1 MTEYPFAFPAL
12 AIGPAPKSCGDNA
25 EDVQWF
31 FADNPAMSEHVRR
44 RFKRSGLSG
53 WSLFDSRGDCW
64 RIVDLASLPPAASG
78 WKRTACALFR
88 CGRQFRFVLE
98 AQSPVPFKDILQRVH
113 AIYNKEAIIW
123 ESIGGA
129 RGLQS
134 REEEEVV
141 IEAEI
146 AVLMSAKD
154 LPDLIARLQDLNDR
168 RQAESR

>member
-1 MTEYPFAFPAL
+1 
-12 AIGPAPKSCGDNA
+12 
-25 EDVQWF
+25 
-31 FADNPAMSEHVRR
+31 
-44 RFKRSGLSG
+44 
-53 WSLFDSRGDCW
+53 
-64 RIVDLASLPPAASG
+64 
-78 WKRTACALFR
+78 
-88 CGRQFRFVLE
+88 VLE

-146 AVLMSAKD
+146 AVLMSTKD